1 MHGECFI
8 LWKEHLKKKGEAYK
22 NTQTGFRVSVIDKLV
37 NNSFETMN
45 DSLNDSLNNSFVGEF
60 ERLADNK
67 HFLKKIPVTEN
78 SKKRRIFRTCKV
90 CSLAEREFDHIRSLP
105 KRKRTG
111 RETHYD
117 CSKCKVALSIDICFE
132 IYHTQKDY
140 VKKYINEFLKWN
152 FYFYLMVSDY
162 CRICSCFALKLLTCD
177 SSEVLFPIGIFQKI
191 KIFFELSL

>member
-8 LWKEHLKKKGEAYK
+8 LWKEHLKKKGEACK

-67 HFLKKIPVTEN
+67 HFLKKIPVPEN

-140 VKKYINEFLKWN
+140 VKKYINEFLK
-152 FYFYLMVSDY
+152 
-162 CRICSCFALKLLTCD
+162 
-177 SSEVLFPIGIFQKI
+177 
-191 KIFFELSL
+191 